1 MVDYNNLSKRKL
13 IENIMTFYLKN
24 EQTIDI
30 NINKISKQKLID
42 IIIDNDIPIYNNN
55 KLIDE
60 IKETENYTKN
70 LEIIYYNFIKY
81 HNINYDIIFN
91 IKNNNK
97 LTSSDLKK
105 IIEEYNLIIDIDI
118 LNDDTPTNKIIVN
131 LYKVAKLSKK
141 LLIDNITI
149 FYFKNGHNIDNLN
162 KISKEKLINIMINDN
177 IPIISKKQ
185 LKNEKKEIDYYKTN
199 LNIIY
204 HNFMKYRNIS
214 YDIIDDIKN
223 NSNLKSI
230 DLKNIILKNN
240 LICDNEYEIKKTN
253 KLILD
258 LCDAYTNYYND
269 NNDSDYNND
278 DNDMKTKKY
287 LLKYKTLP
295 DIINCLTHLVKND

>member
-13 IENIMTFYLKN
+13 IDNIITFYLKN

-42 IIIDNDIPIYNNN
+42 IIINNDIPIYNNN

-97 LTSSDLKK
+97 LTSNDLRK
-105 IIEEYNLIIDIDI
+105 IIEEHNLIIDIDI

-149 FYFKNGHNIDNLN
+149 FYFKNGHNIDNLK

-177 IPIISKKQ
+177 IPIINKKQ

-240 LICDNEYEIKKTN
+240 LICENEYEIQKTN

-269 NNDSDYNND
+269 D
-278 DNDMKTKKY
+278 DNDDDTKTKKY

-295 DIINCLTHLVKND
+295 DIINCLTQLINNN